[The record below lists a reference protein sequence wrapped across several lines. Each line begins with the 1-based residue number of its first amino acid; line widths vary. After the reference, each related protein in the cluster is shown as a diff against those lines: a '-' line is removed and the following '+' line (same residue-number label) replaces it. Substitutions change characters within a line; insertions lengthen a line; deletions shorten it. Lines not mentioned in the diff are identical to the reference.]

1 MRLGL
6 FKCHSGITVT
16 LAYTFRKSVLTCDV
30 ILPVSQL
37 PTVLGV
43 GKRHPLISN
52 VTLGLAPELT
62 KRLLSFVFFTAT
74 QMANTFLWTR
84 VVNFYIRCTTTLW
97 FPCALAPHAENSLSG
112 DPVYLFAI
120 PFYPFL
126 TFSCFLLSFHFSYIT

>member
-62 KRLLSFVFFTAT
+62 KRLLSFVFFLQQLRWQTPSFGRGSLIFISAA
-74 QMANTFLWTR
+74 QQL
-84 VVNFYIRCTTTLW
+84 CG
-97 FPCALAPHAENSLSG
+97 FPVPLPLMLRIPCL
-112 DPVYLFAI
+112 VILF
-120 PFYPFL
+120 
-126 TFSCFLLSFHFSYIT
+126 TSLLSLFIPSLPLVAFCYHFILAI